1 MTRYFIIGGKYYM
14 NNDKYF
20 SMTIKSEKPISDEE
34 LKEKVRK
41 NLSKRGIKLFQ
52 NKHERSNP

>member
-1 MTRYFIIGGKYYM
+1 MKK
-14 NNDKYF
+14 DKYF

-34 LKEKVRK
+34 LKEYVRK